1 MSKFKKKKKKILNG
15 VKKKLA
21 KILLLENDIFLDIWI
36 ILVKIMVKETLTK
49 MDRSKMTCPKW
60 NFGQVEQGSKKT
72 KVGARFFCQ
81 NFLVK

>member
-49 MDRSKMTCPKW
+49 MDRSKMTCPK
-60 NFGQVEQGSKKT
+60 
-72 KVGARFFCQ
+72 
-81 NFLVK
+81 